1 MKKKL
6 CIVCA
11 MVCFFSLVTSQ
22 KVKASSKTEI
32 SNKKYETE
40 LENYNNEIE
49 KLNTQYKFPYKDKNI
64 NSNLINKKNDLDQRF
79 KKMKSDKEKLDQ
91 AFTQLDDKNNNTI
104 DVEIPTKVKE
114 KALKDKIEDL
124 NTKIV
129 DDFKGYK
136 ETNRAILETK
146 NETELN
152 KIKINNF
159 RPYQVKDLKETKKNQ
174 IANFKYRK
182 IQEKKMKEE
191 TKPIEKLRLV
201 EPLLHYSVSID
212 GKTYPIVEGGQRDI
226 KAKHQ
231 AWISYYAHLVDYKRK
246 QVDEDSSLWLSA
258 HGDIGN
264 VIEDV
269 NEITF
274 MDDNGKTAKYIKT
287 GLTHLIDE
295 SYFVEED
302 DEVWPLIDGTAGDY
316 IIFHTFV
323 NYEGRKL
330 AYGFIFERK

>member
-6 CIVCA
+6 CIIVT
-11 MVCFFSLVTSQ
+11 MVYFLSLVRNQ
-22 KVKASSKTEI
+22 KVEASSKTEI
-32 SNKKYETE
+32 SNKKYEIE
-40 LENYNNEIE
+40 LKNYENEIE
-49 KLNTQYKFPYKDKNI
+49 KINTQYKFPYKDKNI

-79 KKMKSDKEKLDQ
+79 KKMKSDKEKIEK

-104 DVEIPTKVKE
+104 NVEIPTKVKE

-159 RPYQVKDLKETKKNQ
+159 RPYQVEELKETKKNQ

-191 TKPIEKLRLV
+191 TKPIEELRLV
-201 EPLLHYSVSID
+201 EPLVPYSVSID
-212 GKTYPIVEGGQRDI
+212 GKTYPIIEGGQRDI
-226 KAKHQ
+226 EAKHQ
-231 AWISYYAHLVDYKRK
+231 AWISPFDHLVDYEKK
-246 QVDEDSSLWLSA
+246 QVNESSSLWIAA

-269 NEITF
+269 NEVTF
-274 MDDNGKTAKYIKT
+274 MDKNGKTAKYIKT

-295 SYFVEED
+295 GYLVEED
-302 DEVWPLIDGTAGDY
+302 DEIWPLIDGSAGDY
-316 IIFHTFV
+316 ITFQTFV